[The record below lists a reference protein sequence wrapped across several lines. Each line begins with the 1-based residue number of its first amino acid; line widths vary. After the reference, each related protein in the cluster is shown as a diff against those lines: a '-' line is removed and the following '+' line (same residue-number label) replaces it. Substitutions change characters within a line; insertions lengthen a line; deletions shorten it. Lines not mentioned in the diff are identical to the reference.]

1 MAKSNNTFSER
12 YTIIGIGLLVGFGFY
27 IADIIIDVFVFRSGT
42 LIEEILNP
50 TYHEVWMRTTVLFM
64 AVAFAIYVQLI
75 LRREHKAGER
85 AMRAEKF
92 LNSVFD
98 NIPNMIFI
106 KDAKEL
112 RFIRVNHAGEQ
123 LLGLTTQEL
132 VGKNDF
138 DFFPESQ
145 AEFFIRKDHEVL
157 ESGDELDIPE
167 EQIDTASQ
175 GKRWLHTKKV
185 PILDDEGQSIYL
197 LGISE
202 DVTEAR
208 QAETDLKK
216 TEVRFQTLFNSAA
229 DFIFVIDPDG
239 NILHTNRY
247 ACEHSGY
254 ERHEIVGSNIKK
266 FFTPSSQDTCDC
278 NFSNLREQGYNR
290 ADIEFVC
297 KDGRILQMECQA
309 TGVPDES
316 GGFTNFLII
325 QRDVTDKKQAE
336 EEFQRQQRELA
347 HVMRL
352 STMGEMASGIAHELN
367 QPLTALTSYC
377 GTAATLASSLP
388 SPSPQ
393 LGEILE
399 RAEKQAHR
407 ASQIVWHLREFLS
420 KEDAHKEPVDIELV
434 IEGVMDFMKPEL
446 KSGQVKVEYHSDAR
460 GCRIMA
466 SKVQIEQVLV
476 NLVMN
481 SLEAINGSKKTTGN
495 IVIQAHLLPDDSI
508 ETTVTD
514 NGPGIDADMAGTIFN
529 PFHTSKPFGMGM
541 GLSIS
546 RSIIETHD
554 GKLWADEQYRDG
566 ARFGFNLPCAMSET

>member
-1 MAKSNNTFSER
+1 MANNNSSSTPSGR
-12 YTIIGIGLLVGFGFY
+12 YIIIWIGFLVGLGFY
-27 IADIIIDVFVFRSGT
+27 VADIIIDVFVFRSGT
-42 LIEEILNP
+42 LKEEILNP
-50 TYHEVWMRTTVLFM
+50 TYHEVWMRTTVLIV
-64 AVAFAIYVQLI
+64 AVAFAIYVQL
-75 LRREHKAGER
+75 LLKREHKTSDR
-85 AMRAEKF
+85 AKTAESF

-98 NIPNMIFI
+98 NFV
-106 KDAKEL
+106 
-112 RFIRVNHAGEQ
+112 RVNHTGEK
-123 LLGLTTQEL
+123 LLGLSSQEL
-132 VGKNDF
+132 IGKNDY
-138 DFFPESQ
+138 DFFSESQ
-145 AEFFIRKDHEVL
+145 ATFFTRMDHEVL
-157 ESGDELDIPE
+157 ESGVEMNIPE
-167 EQIDTASQ
+167 EQIDTMTH

-185 PILDDEGQSIYL
+185 PILDDKGQPIYL

-202 DVTEAR
+202 DITDAK
-208 QAETDLKK
+208 QAKEGMK
-216 TEVRFQTLFNSAA
+216 EIEIRYQTLFNAAA
-229 DFIFVIDPDG
+229 DSIFVIDPEG
-239 NILHTNRY
+239 KIIETNRH

-254 ERHEIVGSNIKK
+254 EKHEIIGENIKK
-266 FFTPSSQDTCDC
+266 FFTKESQNTCDC
-278 NFSNLREQGYNR
+278 NFPGLRERGYNR

-297 KDGRILQMECQA
+297 KDGRITQMECMA
-309 TGVPDES
+309 TGVPDEKGS
-316 GGFTNFLII
+316 LTSFLII

-336 EEFQRQQRELA
+336 EEIQRQHREMA

-407 ASQIVWHLREFLS
+407 ASQIVWHLRDFLS
-420 KEDAHKEPVDIELV
+420 KEDDHKEPVDIDLV
-434 IEGVMDFMKPEL
+434 IEGVIDFMKPEL
-446 KSGQVKVEYHSDAR
+446 KNGQVKVEYHSDAR

-481 SLEAINGSKKTTGN
+481 SLEAIKDSKKTTGN
-495 IVIQAHLLPDDSI
+495 IVIQAHLLPDNSI

-514 NGPGIDADMAGTIFN
+514 NGPGIDADIASTIFD

-546 RSIIETHD
+546 RSIIEAHN
-554 GKLWADEQYRDG
+554 GKLWAEEQYRGG
-566 ARFGFNLPCAMSET
+566 AQFGFNLPCTMSET